1 MKSVQVE
8 QFTQNFDN
16 VKVVD
21 VKKPEP
27 GPGQVR
33 VRMLLSSVNPS
44 DFNFIRGDYEAALQR
59 IIWNFNQEVVCF
71 DPARQ
76 QPYPKLPYA
85 LGGEGVGIVDACGSG
100 FLAKRLKGKRVAV
113 PAGPPNGAWQEY
125 TLVEAKKAIAVPNAL
140 SDEQAAMFIVNPLSA
155 YIMVKEV
162 LKVRTGGWLL
172 QSAAGSALGKNVIR
186 MSKEF
191 GFKTINIVR
200 NSGHTQALKAL
211 GADVVIET
219 DTMDVIAEVAH
230 VTGGKGVDYAMDC
243 VGGELSEK
251 MMQCLTLGG
260 HMVAY
265 GTLANAPV
273 SLPYRDLMM
282 PVTRLT
288 GFYVTNWLAQQP
300 LLKLLLVLR
309 QVSKLS
315 KKGMFD
321 TPVEKVY
328 KIADVKNALKA
339 AAEPGRAGKI
349 LLRIGLKYS

>member
-8 QFTQNFDN
+8 QFTQNFDD

-33 VRMLLSSVNPS
+33 VRMLVSAVNPS
-44 DFNFIRGDYEAALQR
+44 DFNFIRGDYKAALQR
-59 IIWNFNQEVVCF
+59 VIWNFNQDVVCF

-162 LKVRTGGWLL
+162 LKVRPNGWLL

-200 NSGHTQALKAL
+200 NAGHTQALKAL

-219 DTMDVIAEVAH
+219 DTMDVIAEVAR

-251 MMQCLTLGG
+251 MIQCLTLGG

-265 GTLANAPV
+265 GTLANAPI
-273 SLPYRDLMM
+273 SLPYRDMMM
-282 PVTRLT
+282 PVTRLE
-288 GFYVTNWLAQQP
+288 GFYATNWLAQQP

-315 KKGMFD
+315 AKGMFE
-321 TPVEKVY
+321 TPVEHVFE
-328 KIADVKNALKA
+328 IDDVNKALKA
-339 AAEPGRAGKI
+339 AAAPGRTGKI
-349 LLRIGLKYS
+349 LLRIGR